1 MSILHLD
8 VVEQSWARVPD
19 VAINV
24 AAAVSDKS
32 NCMAGFWGI
41 RKSEDHTRQEA
52 ADDDLAFRAR
62 TAIVAADERIRTAED
77 ELGFAV
83 AEIGATV
90 TRRLRDALE
99 AVKNHLG
106 EAFHLHQLNH
116 DDIPDTV
123 DELRTRNARIVQL
136 CEWAEQVLDTE
147 TEALRG
153 QVERVRQA
161 PAVSQG
167 VREEINRLR
176 ARLPEI
182 NEIVARLGE
191 QYTPEALGRLR
202 FTTGETE
209 RLLDFAARSL
219 DVSERR
225 RHTGQMDEANL
236 AVETATETV
245 RRASA
250 MIDGVDRFE
259 FEAIRAQATLADVIA
274 DSRNDLIVAARVP
287 RTSEVT
293 EAARRLETQLAAIGT
308 AGVATDPFAE
318 LAALSAANAALDAAV
333 ARARERASRPVPS
346 LDHVR
351 HDVRAADHALS
362 IADGLINGHRG
373 WIGADARTRHAEAI
387 RYRSEIDRLVVS
399 EETREQAQQLARRS
413 AQLANEAVRLAQR
426 DIDSSRPDGN
436 DWSFGGFG
444 QAKGNKN
451 GNGGSGMS
459 ILGPVLGGFILGS
472 IIDDIFD

>member
-1 MSILHLD
+1 
-8 VVEQSWARVPD
+8 
-19 VAINV
+19 
-24 AAAVSDKS
+24 
-32 NCMAGFWGI
+32 MAGFWGI
-41 RKSEDHTRQEA
+41 RKSEDQTRQEA
-52 ADDDLAFRAR
+52 ADEDLAFRAR
-62 TAIVAADERIRTAED
+62 TAIVSADERIRTTED

-83 AEIGATV
+83 AEIGANSTL
-90 TRRLRDALE
+90 RLRDALV
-99 AVKNHLG
+99 AVKKHLG
-106 EAFHLHQLNH
+106 EAFYLHQLNY

-123 DELRTRNARIVQL
+123 EELRTRNARIVQL

-161 PAVSQG
+161 PAVLQA
-167 VREEINRLR
+167 VRDDIERLR

-182 NEIVARLGE
+182 NEIVAHLSE
-191 QYTPEALGRLR
+191 QYTPAALGRLR

-209 RLLDFAARSL
+209 RLLDFATRSA

-225 RHTGQMDEANL
+225 RNAGQLEESNL
-236 AVETATETV
+236 AMETATETV

-333 ARARERASRPVPS
+333 ARERASRPVPS

-387 RYRSEIDRLVVS
+387 RYRSEIDSLIVS

-436 DWSFGGFG
+436 DWGFGSFGQGR
-444 QAKGNKN
+444 GNKGGN
-451 GNGGSGMS
+451 NGGGAS

>member
-1 MSILHLD
+1 
-8 VVEQSWARVPD
+8 
-19 VAINV
+19 
-24 AAAVSDKS
+24 
-32 NCMAGFWGI
+32 MAGFWGI
-41 RKSEDHTRQEA
+41 RKSEDQTRQEA
-52 ADDDLAFRAR
+52 ADEDLAFRAR
-62 TAIVAADERIRTAED
+62 TAIVSADERIRTTED

-83 AEIGATV
+83 AEIGANSTL
-90 TRRLRDALE
+90 RLRDALV
-99 AVKNHLG
+99 AVKKHLG
-106 EAFHLHQLNH
+106 EAFYLHQLNY

-123 DELRTRNARIVQL
+123 EELRTRNTRIVQL

-161 PAVSQG
+161 PAVLQA
-167 VREEINRLR
+167 VRDDIERLR

-182 NEIVARLGE
+182 NEIVAHLSE
-191 QYTPEALGRLR
+191 QYTPAALGRLR

-209 RLLDFAARSL
+209 RLLDFATRSA

-225 RHTGQMDEANL
+225 RNAGQLEESNL
-236 AVETATETV
+236 AMETATETM

-250 MIDGVDRFE
+250 MVDGVDRFE

-333 ARARERASRPVPS
+333 ARERASRPVPS

-387 RYRSEIDRLVVS
+387 RYRSEIDSLIVS

-436 DWSFGGFG
+436 DWSFGG
-444 QAKGNKN
+444 KGNKN

>member
-1 MSILHLD
+1 
-8 VVEQSWARVPD
+8 
-19 VAINV
+19 
-24 AAAVSDKS
+24 
-32 NCMAGFWGI
+32 MAGFWGI
-41 RKSEDHTRQEA
+41 RKSEDQTRQEA
-52 ADDDLAFRAR
+52 ADEDLAFRAR
-62 TAIVAADERIRTAED
+62 TAIVSADERIRTTED

-83 AEIGATV
+83 AEIGANSTL
-90 TRRLRDALE
+90 RLRDALV
-99 AVKNHLG
+99 AVKKHLG
-106 EAFHLHQLNH
+106 EAFYLHQLNY

-123 DELRTRNARIVQL
+123 EELRTRNTRIVQL

-161 PAVSQG
+161 PAVLQA
-167 VREEINRLR
+167 VRDDIERLR

-182 NEIVARLGE
+182 NEIVAHLSE
-191 QYTPEALGRLR
+191 QYTPAALGRLR

-209 RLLDFAARSL
+209 RLLDVATRSA

-225 RHTGQMDEANL
+225 RNAGQLEESNL
-236 AVETATETV
+236 AMETATETM

-250 MIDGVDRFE
+250 MVDGVDRFE

-333 ARARERASRPVPS
+333 ARERASRPVPS

-387 RYRSEIDRLVVS
+387 RYRSEIDSLIVS

-436 DWSFGGFG
+436 DWGFGSFGQGR
-444 QAKGNKN
+444 GNKGGN
-451 GNGGSGMS
+451 NGGGAS

>member
-1 MSILHLD
+1 
-8 VVEQSWARVPD
+8 
-19 VAINV
+19 
-24 AAAVSDKS
+24 
-32 NCMAGFWGI
+32 MAGFWGI
-41 RKSEDHTRQEA
+41 RKSEDQTRQEA
-52 ADDDLAFRAR
+52 ADEDLAFRAR
-62 TAIVAADERIRTAED
+62 TAIVSADERIRTTED

-83 AEIGATV
+83 AEIGANSTL
-90 TRRLRDALE
+90 RLRDALV
-99 AVKNHLG
+99 AVKKHLG
-106 EAFHLHQLNH
+106 EAFYLHQLNY

-123 DELRTRNARIVQL
+123 EELRTRNTRIVQL

-161 PAVSQG
+161 PAVLQA
-167 VREEINRLR
+167 VRDDIERLR

-182 NEIVARLGE
+182 NEIVAHLSE
-191 QYTPEALGRLR
+191 QYTPAALGRLR

-209 RLLDFAARSL
+209 RLLDFATRSA

-225 RHTGQMDEANL
+225 RNAGQLEESNL

-333 ARARERASRPVPS
+333 ARERASRPVPS

-387 RYRSEIDRLVVS
+387 RYRSEIDSLIVS

-436 DWSFGGFG
+436 DWGFGSFGQGR
-444 QAKGNKN
+444 GNKGGN
-451 GNGGSGMS
+451 NGGGAS

>member
-1 MSILHLD
+1 
-8 VVEQSWARVPD
+8 
-19 VAINV
+19 
-24 AAAVSDKS
+24 
-32 NCMAGFWGI
+32 MAGFWGI
-41 RKSEDHTRQEA
+41 RKSEDQTRQEA
-52 ADDDLAFRAR
+52 ADEDLAFRAR
-62 TAIVAADERIRTAED
+62 TAIVSADERIRTTED

-83 AEIGATV
+83 AEIGANSTL
-90 TRRLRDALE
+90 RLRDALV
-99 AVKNHLG
+99 AVKKHLG
-106 EAFHLHQLNH
+106 EAFYLHQLNY

-123 DELRTRNARIVQL
+123 EELRTRNTRIVQL

-161 PAVSQG
+161 PAVLQA
-167 VREEINRLR
+167 VRDDIERLR

-182 NEIVARLGE
+182 NEIVAHLSE
-191 QYTPEALGRLR
+191 QYTPAALGRLR

-209 RLLDFAARSL
+209 RLLDFATRSA

-225 RHTGQMDEANL
+225 RIAGQLEESNL

-287 RTSEVT
+287 RTSEVV

-318 LAALSAANAALDAAV
+318 LAALSAANATLDAAV

-351 HDVRAADHALS
+351 HDVRTADHALS

-436 DWSFGGFG
+436 DWSFGG
-444 QAKGNKN
+444 KGNKN

>member
-1 MSILHLD
+1 
-8 VVEQSWARVPD
+8 
-19 VAINV
+19 
-24 AAAVSDKS
+24 
-32 NCMAGFWGI
+32 MAGFWGI
-41 RKSEDHTRQEA
+41 RKSEDQTRQEA
-52 ADDDLAFRAR
+52 ADEDLAFRAR
-62 TAIVAADERIRTAED
+62 TAIVSADERIRTTED

-83 AEIGATV
+83 AEIGANSTL
-90 TRRLRDALE
+90 RLRDALV
-99 AVKNHLG
+99 AVKKHLG
-106 EAFHLHQLNH
+106 EAFYLHQLNY

-123 DELRTRNARIVQL
+123 EELRTRNTRIVQL

-161 PAVSQG
+161 PAVLQA
-167 VREEINRLR
+167 VRDDIERLR

-182 NEIVARLGE
+182 NEIVAHLSE
-191 QYTPEALGRLR
+191 QYTPAALGRLR

-209 RLLDFAARSL
+209 RLLDFATRSA

-225 RHTGQMDEANL
+225 RNAGQLEESNL
-236 AVETATETV
+236 AMETATETM

-250 MIDGVDRFE
+250 MVDGVDRFE

-333 ARARERASRPVPS
+333 ARERASRPVPS

-387 RYRSEIDRLVVS
+387 RYRSEIDSLIVS

-436 DWSFGGFG
+436 DWGFGSFGQGR
-444 QAKGNKN
+444 GNKGGN
-451 GNGGSGMS
+451 NGGGAS

-472 IIDDIFD
+472 IIDEIFD

>member
-1 MSILHLD
+1 
-8 VVEQSWARVPD
+8 
-19 VAINV
+19 
-24 AAAVSDKS
+24 
-32 NCMAGFWGI
+32 MAGFWGI
-41 RKSEDHTRQEA
+41 RKSEDQTRQEA
-52 ADDDLAFRAR
+52 ADEDLAFRAR
-62 TAIVAADERIRTAED
+62 TAIVSADERIRTTED

-83 AEIGATV
+83 AEIGANSTL
-90 TRRLRDALE
+90 RLRDALV
-99 AVKNHLG
+99 AVKKHLG
-106 EAFHLHQLNH
+106 EAFYLHQLNY

-123 DELRTRNARIVQL
+123 EELRTRNTRIVQL

-161 PAVSQG
+161 PAVLQA
-167 VREEINRLR
+167 VRDDIERLR

-182 NEIVARLGE
+182 NEIVAHLSE
-191 QYTPEALGRLR
+191 QYTPAALGRLR

-209 RLLDFAARSL
+209 RLLDFATRSA

-225 RHTGQMDEANL
+225 RIAGQLEESNL

-259 FEAIRAQATLADVIA
+259 FEEIRAQATLADVIA

-387 RYRSEIDRLVVS
+387 RYRSEIDSLIVS

-436 DWSFGGFG
+436 DWGFGSFGQGR
-444 QAKGNKN
+444 GNKGGN
-451 GNGGSGMS
+451 NGGGAS

>member
-1 MSILHLD
+1 
-8 VVEQSWARVPD
+8 
-19 VAINV
+19 
-24 AAAVSDKS
+24 
-32 NCMAGFWGI
+32 MAGFWGI
-41 RKSEDHTRQEA
+41 RKSEDQTRQEA
-52 ADDDLAFRAR
+52 ADEDLAFRAR
-62 TAIVAADERIRTAED
+62 TAIVSADERIRTTED

-83 AEIGATV
+83 AEIGANSTL
-90 TRRLRDALE
+90 RLRDALV
-99 AVKNHLG
+99 AVKKHLG
-106 EAFHLHQLNH
+106 EAFYLHQLNY

-123 DELRTRNARIVQL
+123 EELRTRNTRIVQL

-161 PAVSQG
+161 PAVLQA
-167 VREEINRLR
+167 VRDDIERLR

-182 NEIVARLGE
+182 NEIVAHLSE
-191 QYTPEALGRLR
+191 QYTPAALGRLR

-209 RLLDFAARSL
+209 RLLDFATRSA

-225 RHTGQMDEANL
+225 RIAGQLEESNL
-236 AVETATETV
+236 AMETATETM

-250 MIDGVDRFE
+250 MVDGVDRFE

-333 ARARERASRPVPS
+333 ARERASRPVPS

-387 RYRSEIDRLVVS
+387 RYRSEIDSVIVS

-436 DWSFGGFG
+436 DWGFGG
-444 QAKGNKN
+444 KGNKN

>member
-1 MSILHLD
+1 
-8 VVEQSWARVPD
+8 
-19 VAINV
+19 
-24 AAAVSDKS
+24 
-32 NCMAGFWGI
+32 MAGFWGI
-41 RKSEDHTRQEA
+41 RKSEDQTRQEA
-52 ADDDLAFRAR
+52 ADEDLAFRAR
-62 TAIVAADERIRTAED
+62 TAIVSADERIRTTED

-83 AEIGATV
+83 AEIGANSTL
-90 TRRLRDALE
+90 RLRDALV
-99 AVKNHLG
+99 AVKKHLG
-106 EAFHLHQLNH
+106 EAFYLHQLNY

-123 DELRTRNARIVQL
+123 EELRTRNARIVQL

-161 PAVSQG
+161 PAVLQA
-167 VREEINRLR
+167 VRDDIERLR

-182 NEIVARLGE
+182 NEIVAHLSE
-191 QYTPEALGRLR
+191 QYTPAALGRLR

-209 RLLDFAARSL
+209 RLLDFATRSA

-225 RHTGQMDEANL
+225 RNAGQLEESNL
-236 AVETATETV
+236 AMETATETM

-250 MIDGVDRFE
+250 MVDGVDRFE

-333 ARARERASRPVPS
+333 ARERASRPVPS

-387 RYRSEIDRLVVS
+387 RYRSEIDSLIVS

-436 DWSFGGFG
+436 DWGFGSFGQGR
-444 QAKGNKN
+444 GNKGGN
-451 GNGGSGMS
+451 NGGGAS

>member
-1 MSILHLD
+1 
-8 VVEQSWARVPD
+8 
-19 VAINV
+19 
-24 AAAVSDKS
+24 
-32 NCMAGFWGI
+32 MAGFWGI
-41 RKSEDHTRQEA
+41 RKSEDQTRQEA
-52 ADDDLAFRAR
+52 ADEDLAFRAR
-62 TAIVAADERIRTAED
+62 TAIVSADERIRTTED

-83 AEIGATV
+83 AEIGANSTL
-90 TRRLRDALE
+90 RLRDALV
-99 AVKNHLG
+99 AVKKHLG
-106 EAFHLHQLNH
+106 EAFYLHQLNY

-123 DELRTRNARIVQL
+123 EELRTRNARIVQL

-161 PAVSQG
+161 PAVLQA
-167 VREEINRLR
+167 VRDDIERLR

-182 NEIVARLGE
+182 NEIVAHLSE
-191 QYTPEALGRLR
+191 QYTPAALGRLR

-209 RLLDFAARSL
+209 RLLDFATRSA

-225 RHTGQMDEANL
+225 RNAGQLEESNL
-236 AVETATETV
+236 AMETATETM

-250 MIDGVDRFE
+250 MVDGVDRFE

-333 ARARERASRPVPS
+333 ARERASRPVPS

-387 RYRSEIDRLVVS
+387 RYRSEIDSLIVS

-436 DWSFGGFG
+436 DWGFGSFGQGRRN
-444 QAKGNKN
+444 KGGN
-451 GNGGSGMS
+451 NGGGAS

-472 IIDDIFD
+472 IIDEIFD

>member
-1 MSILHLD
+1 
-8 VVEQSWARVPD
+8 
-19 VAINV
+19 
-24 AAAVSDKS
+24 
-32 NCMAGFWGI
+32 MAGFWGI
-41 RKSEDHTRQEA
+41 RKSEDQTRQEA
-52 ADDDLAFRAR
+52 ADEDLAFRAR
-62 TAIVAADERIRTAED
+62 TAIVSADERIRTTED

-83 AEIGATV
+83 AEIGANSTL
-90 TRRLRDALE
+90 RLRDALV
-99 AVKNHLG
+99 AVKKHLG
-106 EAFHLHQLNH
+106 EAFYLHQLNY

-123 DELRTRNARIVQL
+123 EELRTRNTRIVQL

-161 PAVSQG
+161 PAVLQA
-167 VREEINRLR
+167 VRDDIERLR

-182 NEIVARLGE
+182 NEIVAHLSE
-191 QYTPEALGRLR
+191 QYTPAALGRLR

-209 RLLDFAARSL
+209 RLLDFATRSA

-225 RHTGQMDEANL
+225 RNAGQLEESNL
-236 AVETATETV
+236 AMETATETM

-250 MIDGVDRFE
+250 MVDGVDRFE

-333 ARARERASRPVPS
+333 ARERASRPVPS

-387 RYRSEIDRLVVS
+387 RYRSEIDSLIVS

-436 DWSFGGFG
+436 DWGFGSFGQGR
-444 QAKGNKN
+444 GNKGGN
-451 GNGGSGMS
+451 NGGGAS

>member
-1 MSILHLD
+1 
-8 VVEQSWARVPD
+8 
-19 VAINV
+19 
-24 AAAVSDKS
+24 
-32 NCMAGFWGI
+32 MAGFWGI
-41 RKSEDHTRQEA
+41 RKSEDQTRQEA
-52 ADDDLAFRAR
+52 ADEDLAFRAR
-62 TAIVAADERIRTAED
+62 TAIVSADERIRTTED

-83 AEIGATV
+83 AEIGANSTL
-90 TRRLRDALE
+90 RLRDALV
-99 AVKNHLG
+99 AVKKHLG
-106 EAFHLHQLNH
+106 EAFYLHQLNY

-123 DELRTRNARIVQL
+123 EELRTRNTRIVQL

-161 PAVSQG
+161 PAVLQA
-167 VREEINRLR
+167 VRDDIERLR

-182 NEIVARLGE
+182 NEIVAHLSE
-191 QYTPEALGRLR
+191 QYTPAALGRLR

-209 RLLDFAARSL
+209 RLLDFATRSA

-225 RHTGQMDEANL
+225 RNAGQLEESNL
-236 AVETATETV
+236 AMETATETM

-250 MIDGVDRFE
+250 MVDGVDRFE

-387 RYRSEIDRLVVS
+387 RYRSEIDSLIVS

-436 DWSFGGFG
+436 DWGFGSFGQGR
-444 QAKGNKN
+444 GNKGGN
-451 GNGGSGMS
+451 NGGGAS

>member
-1 MSILHLD
+1 
-8 VVEQSWARVPD
+8 
-19 VAINV
+19 
-24 AAAVSDKS
+24 
-32 NCMAGFWGI
+32 MAGFWGI
-41 RKSEDHTRQEA
+41 RKSEDQTRQEA
-52 ADDDLAFRAR
+52 ADEDLAFRAR
-62 TAIVAADERIRTAED
+62 TAIVSADERIRTTED

-83 AEIGATV
+83 AEIGANSTL
-90 TRRLRDALE
+90 RLRDALV
-99 AVKNHLG
+99 AVKKHLG
-106 EAFHLHQLNH
+106 EAFYLHQLNY

-123 DELRTRNARIVQL
+123 EELRTRNARIVQL

-161 PAVSQG
+161 PAVLQA
-167 VREEINRLR
+167 VRDDIERLR

-182 NEIVARLGE
+182 NEIVAHLSE
-191 QYTPEALGRLR
+191 QYTPAALGRLR

-209 RLLDFAARSL
+209 RLLDFATRSA

-225 RHTGQMDEANL
+225 RNAGQLEESNL
-236 AVETATETV
+236 AMETATETM

-250 MIDGVDRFE
+250 MVDGVDRFE

-387 RYRSEIDRLVVS
+387 RYRSEIDSLIVS

-436 DWSFGGFG
+436 DWGFGSFGQGR
-444 QAKGNKN
+444 GNKGGN
-451 GNGGSGMS
+451 NGGGAS

>member
-1 MSILHLD
+1 
-8 VVEQSWARVPD
+8 
-19 VAINV
+19 
-24 AAAVSDKS
+24 
-32 NCMAGFWGI
+32 MAGFWGI
-41 RKSEDHTRQEA
+41 RKSEDQTRQEA
-52 ADDDLAFRAR
+52 ADEDLAFRAR
-62 TAIVAADERIRTAED
+62 TAIVSADERIRTTED

-83 AEIGATV
+83 AEIGANSTL
-90 TRRLRDALE
+90 RLRDALV
-99 AVKNHLG
+99 AVKKHLG
-106 EAFHLHQLNH
+106 EAFYLHQLNY

-123 DELRTRNARIVQL
+123 EELRTRNTRIVQL

-161 PAVSQG
+161 PAVLQA
-167 VREEINRLR
+167 VRDDIERLR

-182 NEIVARLGE
+182 NEIVAHLSE
-191 QYTPEALGRLR
+191 QYTPAALGRLR

-209 RLLDFAARSL
+209 RLLDFATRSA

-225 RHTGQMDEANL
+225 RIAGQLEESNL
-236 AVETATETV
+236 AMETATETM

-250 MIDGVDRFE
+250 MVDGVDRFE

-333 ARARERASRPVPS
+333 ARERASRPVPS

-387 RYRSEIDRLVVS
+387 RYRSEIDSLIVS

-436 DWSFGGFG
+436 DWGFGG
-444 QAKGNKN
+444 KGNKN